1 MIVVALALV
10 HALRGSS
17 HPKAVASAPV
27 VKVVVPEGKTR
38 LQIAQIAAA
47 AGLTGSYRADSRHSP
62 LLDPAHYGAPPD
74 TDDLEGFLFPAT
86 YDMDPGANVSRLVNE
101 QLLAFQER
109 FGASEISSA
118 PGLHVTPYQLLIV
131 ASMVEREALIAH
143 DRPLIAAV
151 IYNRLRQGM
160 PLGIDAT
167 IYYAVELA
175 DGDRHLHPR
184 TDHRAAAHRISVQ
197 HPYPHRSTS
206 DTDLQPGHGLHRSR
220 RASGPSSLPVL
231 RRRRRRLRRAGF
243 LDHLRAV
250 RTQRRRLPGGGR
262 QERRASPDLQEQVMP
277 RLGVLGWPV
286 AHSRSPAIHNAALR
300 SLGMTDWRYQR
311 LPVPP
316 QLFAETTRSLRA
328 SGFVGANVTIPH
340 KQAALEL
347 ADRPS
352 EAASAI
358 GAANTLMF
366 AEDGTIAAENTDA
379 PGLMAALGGS
389 PREMRVLILGAGGSA
404 RAAAWALRQAGARE
418 VSVWNRTPERAVA
431 LARDLDVRAVRA
443 PVRADLLINCTS
455 VGLERAARAPGHE
468 APASQPPIAGSA
480 RSAAEPDTLTEL
492 GLSADRVA
500 DYPCVVD
507 MVYRADGPTQL
518 LALAAAQG
526 ARTIDGIEIL
536 LAQGAVSFELWTGRE
551 APVEVMR
558 GALRGDSAA

>member
-1 MIVVALALV
+1 
-10 HALRGSS
+10 
-17 HPKAVASAPV
+17 
-27 VKVVVPEGKTR
+27 
-38 LQIAQIAAA
+38 
-47 AGLTGSYRADSRHSP
+47 
-62 LLDPAHYGAPPD
+62 
-74 TDDLEGFLFPAT
+74 
-86 YDMDPGANVSRLVNE
+86 
-101 QLLAFQER
+101 
-109 FGASEISSA
+109 
-118 PGLHVTPYQLLIV
+118 
-131 ASMVEREALIAH
+131 
-143 DRPLIAAV
+143 
-151 IYNRLRQGM
+151 
-160 PLGIDAT
+160 
-167 IYYAVELA
+167 
-175 DGDRHLHPR
+175 
-184 TDHRAAAHRISVQ
+184 
-197 HPYPHRSTS
+197 
-206 DTDLQPGHGLHRSR
+206 
-220 RASGPSSLPVL
+220 
-231 RRRRRRLRRAGF
+231 
-243 LDHLRAV
+243 
-250 RTQRRRLPGGGR
+250 
-262 QERRASPDLQEQVMP
+262 MP

-316 QLFAETTRSLRA
+316 ELFAETTRSLRA

-352 EAASAI
+352 DAVRAI
-358 GAANTLMF
+358 GAANTLTF

-418 VSVWNRTPERAVA
+418 VSVWNRTPERARD
-431 LARDLDVRAVRA
+431 LARDLGVRAVRD

-455 VGLERAARAPGHE
+455 VGLERAAGAAGRE
-468 APASQPPIAGSA
+468 APASPPIAGSG
-480 RSAAEPDTLTEL
+480 RSAAESDTLSKL

-526 ARTIDGIEIL
+526 ARTIDGLEIL

-551 APVEVMR
+551 APVEAMR
-558 GALRGDSAA
+558 GALREGRAG